1 MPLPDNPSDALQHD
15 AYAALRFRD
24 FRFLISA
31 SFLISFSQA
40 VLSVIVGYELYLRT
54 GSALALGLV
63 GLVQI
68 VPNVILSM
76 PAGQFVDQHDH
87 RLIASAAAGLIALAA
102 AFLALLTHYEGP
114 LILIYAC
121 LFLIGLGR
129 VFNMATPAPLM
140 ASIVPPDRFHNAA
153 AWRSSSNQ
161 TASILGPA
169 AGGFGVAVLGSASSV
184 FAIAAVLLATASLL
198 LSRIKARPSPRE
210 REKMS
215 KDSILAGIRFIRST
229 EVLLATITLD
239 MVAVMLGGATALLP
253 IFAEDVLH
261 VGAAGLGLMR
271 AAPAVGAVLASVAI
285 AHKGPFKAAGP
296 TILVAVAGFGLATI
310 LFGVSRAMP
319 LSLLALALIGAFDA
333 ISMVIRSTLQ
343 LTLTPDHMRGRV
355 GSVHYMFV
363 GMSNE
368 FGEFESGLL
377 ATLIGATAAV
387 VAGGIGTI
395 LVVPA
400 IALAWPRGSPPPRNQ
415 TPRIGNYGHRAS
427 NRVVGRRQI
436 TSRTQQP
443 VRAISGT

>member
-1 MPLPDNPSDALQHD
+1 MHQMPLPHTSTDVPEHD

-76 PAGQFVDQHDH
+76 PAGQYVDQHDH
-87 RLIASAAAGLIALAA
+87 RLIASAAAGLIALSAG
-102 AFLALLTHYEGP
+102 FLALLTHYEGP

-121 LFLIGLGR
+121 LFLGGLGR

-184 FAIAAVLLATASLL
+184 FAIAAVLLAIASVL

-215 KDSILAGIRFIRST
+215 RDSILAGIRFIRST

-368 FGEFESGLL
+368 FGEFESGLV

-387 VAGGIGTI
+387 VLGGIGTL

-400 IALAWPRGSPPPRNQ
+400 IAIAWPQVRRLREIEPRESEI
-415 TPRIGNYGHRAS
+415 TAKVPAAAS
-427 NRVVGRRQI
+427 AGK
-436 TSRTQQP
+436 
-443 VRAISGT
+443 

>member
-1 MPLPDNPSDALQHD
+1 MLLRRNPPDDSGHD
-15 AYAALRFRD
+15 SYAALRYRD
-24 FRFLISA
+24 FRYLISA
-31 SFLISFSQA
+31 SFLTSFSQA
-40 VLSVIVGYELYLRT
+40 ILSVIVGYELYLRT
-54 GSALALGLV
+54 GSAFALGLV

-87 RLIASAAAGLIALAA
+87 RLIASAAAGTIATAA

-114 LILIYAC
+114 LALIYAC

-129 VFNMATPAPLM
+129 VFSMATPAPLM
-140 ASIVPPDRFHNAA
+140 ASIVPPDRFGNAA

-169 AGGFGVAVLGSASSV
+169 AGGFGVALLGSAATV
-184 FAIAAVLLATASLL
+184 FAIAAVLLTIAAYL
-198 LSRIKARPSPRE
+198 LSRIKARPASRQ

-215 KDSILAGIRFIRST
+215 LDSIMAGFRFIRRT
-229 EVLLATITLD
+229 EVLLATVTLD
-239 MVAVMLGGATALLP
+239 MVAVLLGGATALLP

-285 AHKGPFKAAGP
+285 AHRGPFKAAGP
-296 TILVAVAGFGLATI
+296 TILMAVAGFGLCSV
-310 LFGVSRAMP
+310 LFGLSRSMP
-319 LSLLALALIGAFDA
+319 LSLLALGLIGVCDS
-333 ISMVIRSTLQ
+333 ISVVIRSTLQ

-368 FGEFESGLL
+368 FGEFESGVVASIL
-377 ATLIGATAAV
+377 GATAAV
-387 VAGGIGTI
+387 VVGGVGTI

-400 IALAWPRGSPPPRNQ
+400 IIVL
-415 TPRIGNYGHRAS
+415 
-427 NRVVGRRQI
+427 
-436 TSRTQQP
+436 
-443 VRAISGT
+443 

>member
-1 MPLPDNPSDALQHD
+1 MPLPDKPSDAPEHD

-76 PAGQFVDQHDH
+76 PAGQYVDQHDH
-87 RLIASAAAGLIALAA
+87 RLIAAAAAGLIALSA

-114 LILIYAC
+114 LVLIYAC

-140 ASIVPPDRFHNAA
+140 ASIVPPERFGNAA

-169 AGGFGVAVLGSASSV
+169 AGGFGVAVLGSAASV
-184 FAIAAVLLATASLL
+184 FAIAAVLLAIASAL
-198 LSRIKARPSPRE
+198 LSLIKARPSPRE

-261 VGAAGLGLMR
+261 VGAGGLGLMR
-271 AAPAVGAVLASVAI
+271 AAPAAGAVLASVAI

-310 LFGVSRAMP
+310 LFGFSRAMP
-319 LSLLALALIGAFDA
+319 LSLMALALIGAFDA

-368 FGEFESGLL
+368 FGEFESGLV

-387 VAGGIGTI
+387 VLGGIGTL

-400 IALAWPRGSPPPRNQ
+400 IAIAWPEVRRL
-415 TPRIGNYGHRAS
+415 
-427 NRVVGRRQI
+427 RQI
-436 TSRTQQP
+436 EPRESEITAKVPAAAS
-443 VRAISGT
+443 AGK

>member
-1 MPLPDNPSDALQHD
+1 MSGWNYRMPLPEKPTVFPDHD

-24 FRFLISA
+24 FRLLISA

-63 GLVQI
+63 GLVQV

-76 PAGQFVDQHDH
+76 PAGQYVDQHDH

-114 LILIYAC
+114 LVLIYAC

-140 ASIVPPDRFHNAA
+140 ASIVPPDRFGNAA

-169 AGGFGVAVLGSASSV
+169 AGGFGVAVLGTAASV
-184 FAIAAVLLATASLL
+184 FAIAAVLLATAALL
-198 LSRIKARPSPRE
+198 LSQIRARPSPRE

-215 KDSILAGIRFIRST
+215 RDSILAGIRFIRST

-261 VGAAGLGLMR
+261 VGAFGLGIMR
-271 AAPAVGAVLASVAI
+271 AAPAAGAVLASVAI

-296 TILVAVAGFGLATI
+296 TILVAVTGFGLATI
-310 LFGVSRAMP
+310 LFGVSRSMP
-319 LSLLALALIGAFDA
+319 LSLVALALIGAFDA

-395 LVVPA
+395 LVVPV
-400 IALAWPRGSPPPRNQ
+400 IFLAWPEVRRLREIKPRESEV
-415 TPRIGNYGHRAS
+415 TATAPATAS
-427 NRVVGRRQI
+427 SAAGK
-436 TSRTQQP
+436 
-443 VRAISGT
+443 

>member
-1 MPLPDNPSDALQHD
+1 MPLPDKPSDAPEHD

-31 SFLISFSQA
+31 SFLISFPQA
-40 VLSVIVGYELYLRT
+40 VLGVIVGYELYLRT

-76 PAGQFVDQHDH
+76 PAGQYVDQHDH
-87 RLIASAAAGLIALAA
+87 SLIAAAAAGLIALSA

-114 LILIYAC
+114 LVLIYAC

-140 ASIVPPDRFHNAA
+140 ASIVPPDRFGNAA

-169 AGGFGVAVLGSASSV
+169 AGGFGVAVLGSAASV
-184 FAIAAVLLATASLL
+184 FAIAAVLLAIASAL
-198 LSRIKARPSPRE
+198 LSLIKARPSPRE

-253 IFAEDVLH
+253 IFAQDVLH
-261 VGAAGLGLMR
+261 VGAGGLGLMR
-271 AAPAVGAVLASVAI
+271 AAPAAGAVLASVAI

-319 LSLLALALIGAFDA
+319 LSLMALALIGAFDA

-368 FGEFESGLL
+368 FGEFESGLV

-387 VAGGIGTI
+387 VLGGIGTL

-400 IALAWPRGSPPPRNQ
+400 ITIAWPEVRRL
-415 TPRIGNYGHRAS
+415 
-427 NRVVGRRQI
+427 RQI
-436 TSRTQQP
+436 EPRESEITAKVPAAAS
-443 VRAISGT
+443 AGK

>member
-1 MPLPDNPSDALQHD
+1 MLREHD

-184 FAIAAVLLATASLL
+184 FAIAAVLLAIASVL

-215 KDSILAGIRFIRST
+215 RDSILAGIRFIRST

-261 VGAAGLGLMR
+261 VGAGGSGSDAGGSGGR
-271 AAPAVGAVLASVAI
+271 RGAGVGRDRTQGTLQGGRPDDPGRGRRVRSGDDPVR
-285 AHKGPFKAAGP
+285 
-296 TILVAVAGFGLATI
+296 GLAI
-310 LFGVSRAMP
+310 NA
-319 LSLLALALIGAFDA
+319 ALAAW
-333 ISMVIRSTLQ
+333 RSL
-343 LTLTPDHMRGRV
+343 
-355 GSVHYMFV
+355 
-363 GMSNE
+363 
-368 FGEFESGLL
+368 
-377 ATLIGATAAV
+377 
-387 VAGGIGTI
+387 
-395 LVVPA
+395 
-400 IALAWPRGSPPPRNQ
+400 
-415 TPRIGNYGHRAS
+415 
-427 NRVVGRRQI
+427 
-436 TSRTQQP
+436 
-443 VRAISGT
+443 

>member
-1 MPLPDNPSDALQHD
+1 MPLPDNPSDASQHD

-184 FAIAAVLLATASLL
+184 FAIAAVLLAIASVL

-261 VGAAGLGLMR
+261 VGAAGLGLLR

-368 FGEFESGLL
+368 FGEFESGLV

-387 VAGGIGTI
+387 VLGGIGTL

-400 IALAWPRGSPPPRNQ
+400 IALAWPQVRRLREIKPRESEI
-415 TPRIGNYGHRAS
+415 TVTAPVTAS
-427 NRVVGRRQI
+427 SVAGK
-436 TSRTQQP
+436 
-443 VRAISGT
+443 